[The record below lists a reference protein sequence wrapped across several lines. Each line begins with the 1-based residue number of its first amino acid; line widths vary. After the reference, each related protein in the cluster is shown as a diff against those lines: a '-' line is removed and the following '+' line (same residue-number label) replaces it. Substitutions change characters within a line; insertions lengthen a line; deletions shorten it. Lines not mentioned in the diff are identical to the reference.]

1 MWVFAIGFLAQA
13 FFSARVLIQ
22 WLMSERA
29 KEIVSPTAYWVCS
42 IIGSYLLFIYGW
54 LREDFAIILG
64 QTLSYYIYLW
74 NLDAKG
80 QWKGL
85 PAMVKFLLVGT
96 PIVAFLA
103 ILSKADDFVLAFIN
117 NQKVPMWLLLF
128 GSTGQIVFSLRFLYQ
143 WLCSRSHHR
152 SVLSVGFWRLSLFG
166 SAMIITYGVLRR
178 DPVLILGQLVGFI
191 AYSRNIIIGRRAAK
205 REM

>member
-1 MWVFAIGFLAQA
+1 MWVFAIGFLAQL

-29 KEIVSPTAYWVCS
+29 KELVSPTAYWVCS

-64 QTLSYYIYLW
+64 QILSYYIYLW

-85 PAMVKFLLVGT
+85 PVIVKFVLIGT
-96 PIVAFLA
+96 PIVAFFA
-103 ILSKADDFVLAFIN
+103 ILSKADDFVLAFIHN
-117 NQKVPMWLLLF
+117 REIPLWLLLF
-128 GSTGQIVFSLRFLYQ
+128 GSAGQIIFSLRFLYQ
-143 WLCSRSHHR
+143 WFCSRSCHR
-152 SVLSVGFWRLSLFG
+152 SVLSVDFWRLSLLG
-166 SAMIITYGVLRR
+166 SAMIITYGVLRY
-178 DPVLILGQLVGFI
+178 DPVLILGQIVGFI
-191 AYSRNIIIGRRAAK
+191 AYFRNIIIGRRAVK
-205 REM
+205 REE

>member
-1 MWVFAIGFLAQA
+1 MWIYAIGFLAQA

-42 IIGSYLLFIYGW
+42 VIGSYLLFIYGW
-54 LREDFAIILG
+54 LREDFAIIMG

-80 QWKGL
+80 HWRGL
-85 PAMVKFLLVGT
+85 PKSVRLLLIGT
-96 PIVAFLA
+96 PVVAFLA
-103 ILSKADDFVLAFIN
+103 ILSEFDDFILAFVHN
-117 NQKVPMWLLLF
+117 REVPVWLLLF
-128 GSTGQIVFSLRFLYQ
+128 GSLGQIVFSLRFLYQ

-152 SVLSVGFWRLSLFG
+152 SLLSIGFWRLSLLG
-166 SAMIITYGVLRR
+166 SAMIITYGLLRH
-178 DPVLILGQLVGFI
+178 DPVLVLGQAVGFI
-191 AYSRNIIIGRRAAK
+191 AYFRNIMIGRRAAK
-205 REM
+205 REV